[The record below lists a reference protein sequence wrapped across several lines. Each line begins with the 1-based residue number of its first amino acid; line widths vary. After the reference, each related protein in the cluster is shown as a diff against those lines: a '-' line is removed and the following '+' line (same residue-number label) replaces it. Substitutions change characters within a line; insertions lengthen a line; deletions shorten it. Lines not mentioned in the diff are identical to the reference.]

1 VTILAEQLQ
10 ALNGLCETAQLM
22 RESAQEIVYLEKL
35 KIRVGS
41 AHHVVDAILWPAQ
54 HAGYTTRLFLSQPFP
69 VKAANWTIHQILGRP
84 WHSWSWQGVPAN
96 LPLLQMLLCHLDALK

>member
-1 VTILAEQLQ
+1 MTIPAEQVEP
-10 ALNGLCETAQLM
+10 LNGLCEAAKVM
-22 RESAQEIVYLEKL
+22 REGVQEIVYLAKL
-35 KIRVGS
+35 RIRVGG
-41 AHHVVDAILWPAQ
+41 ARHVVDAVLWPTL

-69 VKAANWTIHQILGRP
+69 AKAGNWTVHQILGRP